1 MKKSTLLAAAFTGF
15 GAVVVLAPTA
25 VANPRIS
32 VPFVPVPVAL
42 EPPPSE
48 PR

>member
-1 MKKSTLLAAAFTGF
+1 MKKTTLLAAAFTGF

-25 VANPRIS
+25 VADPRVS
-32 VPFVPVPVAL
+32 LPFVPVAVPL
-42 EPPPSE
+42 EPPPSD